1 MRAVI
6 MAGGSGTRGRPYP
19 DYFPKSMS
27 PLLGRPMVEV
37 IARHVCA
44 SRAIDGLV
52 VIADLEGQGAQVRN
66 HLEGARL
73 GRPVSFV
80 QGADGGTAGDLLGA
94 RREIGAGPFLLWFS
108 DNLCALDIGAMARHH
123 KKSRR
128 AACVAV
134 RSRRREQTGFAVV
147 RDGLVEEFREKPTVS
162 LPVPECL
169 GIYVLD
175 SAVLRDVRARASE
188 SGRVDLSYDILQPM
202 ASEGRVS
209 AYDIGGAEWLDV
221 ESPVILDR
229 NAGVAARIAAGMGA
243 QPLRRGSRRGQ
254 SRQNA
259 PGATGP

>member
-6 MAGGSGTRGRPYP
+6 MAGGSGTRGRPYT

-27 PLLGRPMVEV
+27 PLLGRPMIEV
-37 IARHVCA
+37 IARHMCA

-52 VIADLEGQGAQVRN
+52 VIADLGGQGAQVRN
-66 HLEGARL
+66 HLERARL

-94 RREIGAGPFLLWFS
+94 RREIGSGPFLLWFS

-123 KKSRR
+123 EKSRR

-134 RSRRREQTGFAVV
+134 RSRRREETGFAVV
-147 RDGLVEEFREKPTVS
+147 RGGMVEEFREKPVVD
-162 LPVPECL
+162 LPMSECL

-175 SAVLRDVRARASE
+175 SSVLRDVRARAAG

-202 ASEGRVS
+202 AAAGRVS

-221 ESPVILDR
+221 ESPVVLDR
-229 NAGVAARIAAGMGA
+229 NARVAAKIAAGMGN
-243 QPLRRGSRRGQ
+243 GSRE
-254 SRQNA
+254 NA
-259 PGATGP
+259 KGRRLGPM

>member
-6 MAGGSGTRGRPYP
+6 MAGGSGTRGRPYT

-27 PLLGRPMVEV
+27 PLLGRPMIEV
-37 IARHVCA
+37 IARHMCA

-52 VIADLEGQGAQVRN
+52 VIADLGGQGAQVRN
-66 HLEGARL
+66 HLERARL

-94 RREIGAGPFLLWFS
+94 RREIGSGPFLLWFS

-123 KKSRR
+123 EKSRR

-134 RSRRREQTGFAVV
+134 RSRRREETGFAVV
-147 RDGLVEEFREKPTVS
+147 RGGMVEEFREKPVVD
-162 LPVPECL
+162 LPMSECL

-175 SAVLRDVRARASE
+175 ASVLRDVRARAAG

-202 ASEGRVS
+202 AAAGRVS

-221 ESPVILDR
+221 ESPVVLDR
-229 NAGVAARIAAGMGA
+229 NARVAAKIAAGMGN
-243 QPLRRGSRRGQ
+243 GSRE
-254 SRQNA
+254 NA
-259 PGATGP
+259 KGRHLGPM